1 MGIFNIFIIPMQSS
15 TDARWISLKQAAHYS
30 NIGQKR
36 LISLAE
42 SVDADLVGLC
52 DLQVALEAARGQKFD
67 SPAVADASLWDSSS
81 FSRTATV
88 ISRCLR

>member
-1 MGIFNIFIIPMQSS
+1 MGIFNIFIIPEHSL

-42 SVDADLVGLC
+42 SSAVVGFRYPDSGRGDWIFDRESLDEYRLKQADPSRDREKVMRLMQGVG
-52 DLQVALEAARGQKFD
+52 
-67 SPAVADASLWDSSS
+67 
-81 FSRTATV
+81 
-88 ISRCLR
+88 